1 MSAAKFEDA
10 LHYLK
15 IINEIQHDSK
25 DQFLAYFKT
34 CDHDTIEGLV
44 NAMKRSG
51 DESSRILISRFFG
64 HWDDTHRQ
72 EPCLL
77 GKQIIVQILDWFQN
91 GVPAVRNDGGG
102 RNSYTLSSM
111 QYRI

>member
-1 MSAAKFEDA
+1 MSAAKFEEA
-10 LHYLK
+10 LLYLK
-15 IINEIQHDSK
+15 LITEIQPNSK
-25 DQFLAYFKT
+25 DQLVAYFKT

-64 HWDDTHRQ
+64 RWDDTHRQ

-77 GKQIIVQILDWFQN
+77 G
-91 GVPAVRNDGGG
+91 
-102 RNSYTLSSM
+102 
-111 QYRI
+111 